1 MALIRYAQ
9 PGLHGDKEPE
19 PNLSYEYI
27 PKERYTS
34 KEFMKL
40 EWDHIWLRGRLSQ
53 DLKEANDYITT

>member
-34 KEFMKL
+34 KEFMKIRVGPYM
-40 EWDHIWLRGRLSQ
+40 DKNMVKRRLISRS
-53 DLKEANDYITT
+53 